1 MGNVCFGWS
10 PRCAFSTLRTQT
22 VTDDSTQSSRIFHA
36 SKEFSR
42 ALSFYLHA
50 LLPGD
55 ITAPMEHFI
64 FFLLPLLLLL
74 RASLLLADDSTQF
87 SPRYFLNCGSESNIP
102 TNDSPPRDFVSD
114 FNFVSS
120 RHSYPLSD
128 SSVPSSSDPFSSLY
142 STARVFTGTT
152 SYTFSLNSTGVLALR
167 LHFAPF
173 STDDRNLSDAVFRV
187 TAQRFL
193 LLDNFSVASSADPV
207 IKEYFLWFDSTA
219 STNLELTFVPAS
231 SSSFAFVNAVEVF
244 TPPTNL
250 FESSSPADLNN
261 QNVETVYRINVG
273 GDKVTPVN
281 DTMWRT
287 WIPDGPYFFSKNITS
302 VEKTNPGNINYD
314 NQEATNVVAPEFVYS
329 TARAMNIS
337 AGMRNA
343 NPNFNSNVTWNF
355 TLDAGYNYLVRAH
368 FCDLISQAVQYDP
381 MIFNLYVANKPTEI
395 NSRDHATS
403 SSVPFYQ
410 DTRTEKLSHG
420 WINININIP
429 RPNLSMQPDAGYLNG
444 LEIFKFNDAR
454 VSDNSKRSV
463 SVEVIASVSAGS
475 AVLLSLVVFLLVLLA
490 RRHRRRSKSRPLLP
504 KDTWSPYR
512 RGTTPRGNSVDHSSK
527 PTEES
532 AAQTASPRVNLDL
545 NIPLLEIRAATN
557 DFDESL
563 VVGRGGFG
571 KVYKGILGDGTEV
584 AVKRAMPGSKQGYP
598 EFQTEILVLSKIR
611 HRHLVSLIGYCEE
624 QSERILV
631 YEYMEK
637 GPLRNY
643 LYGSD
648 DKPCLSW
655 KQRLEICI
663 GAARGL
669 HYLHTGDSHTI
680 IHRDVKST
688 NILLDKTYLA
698 KVSDFGLS
706 RLGPSIGET
715 HVTTGVKGTFG
726 YFDPEY
732 FKTQQLTEKSDV
744 YSFGVVLLE
753 VLCARPVIDRSLS
766 HEQMNLAEWALHWQ
780 RRAQLEKIIDQRL
793 VGKINANSLRKF
805 GETAEKCLANYGD
818 DRPSFADVLWNLEY
832 ALQLHVTELK
842 REPDEDS
849 GAVDLQISV
858 PATRQVDLTAAAN
871 VGEENNW
878 RTRCIMPL
886 DASGSTVFSQL
897 VSTEGR

>member
-1 MGNVCFGWS
+1 MSAWAG
-10 PRCAFSTLRTQT
+10 AY
-22 VTDDSTQSSRIFHA
+22 FHT
-36 SKEFSR
+36 SDKFNR
-42 ALSFYLHA
+42 ALSSNVHA
-50 LLPGD
+50 ILPD
-55 ITAPMEHFI
+55 DTTAPMDHYY
-64 FFLLPLLLLL
+64 FLLHILLLLLL
-74 RASLLLADDSTQF
+74 RAPLLLAANSTDF
-87 SPRYFLNCGSESNIP
+87 SPSYFLNCGSKSNI
-102 TNDSPPRDFVSD
+102 TTSDSLPRDFVTD
-114 FNFVSS
+114 FNFVSGELADNS
-120 RHSYPLSD
+120 FPLSD
-128 SSVPSSSDPFSSLY
+128 PSSSFPFSSLY
-142 STARVFTGTT
+142 STARVFTGTA
-152 SYTFSLNSTGVLALR
+152 SYTFTLNSTGVLGLR
-167 LHFAPF
+167 LHFRPF
-173 STDDRNLSDAVFRV
+173 STDDRNLSAALFRV
-187 TAQRFL
+187 TAQRVP
-193 LLDNFSVASSADPV
+193 LLDNFSVDSSAAPV
-207 IKEYFLWFDSTA
+207 IKEYFLWFDSTS
-219 STNLELTFVPAS
+219 STNLEFTFLPAS
-231 SSSFAFVNAVEVF
+231 SSVAFVNAVEVF
-244 TPPTNL
+244 TTPTYL
-250 FESSSPADLNN
+250 FKSSSPADLSSN
-261 QNVETVYRINVG
+261 QIVETVHRINVG
-273 GDKVTPVN
+273 GIRITPTD

-287 WIPDGPYFFSKNITS
+287 WIPDDTYLFNKKADLENST
-302 VEKTNPGNINYD
+302 TTAINYGNAD
-314 NQEATNVVAPEFVYS
+314 VTKVVAPESVYS
-329 TARAMNIS
+329 TARTMNIPEE
-337 AGMRNA
+337 MRLG
-343 NPNFNSNVTWNF
+343 NPDFNFNVSWNF
-355 TLDAGYNYLVRAH
+355 TVDAGYNYLVRAH
-368 FCDLISQAVQYDP
+368 FCDFISQANVGKP
-381 MIFNLYVANKPTEI
+381 IIFTLYVADQSKEI
-395 NSRDHATS
+395 NSREHAS
-403 SSVPFYQ
+403 SPNVPFYL
-410 DTRTEKLSHG
+410 DTRAVELPSG
-420 WINININIP
+420 WIDISIG
-429 RPNLSMQPDAGYLNG
+429 RSYKTAAADANAYLNG
-444 LEIFKFNDAR
+444 LEIFKFNSID
-454 VSDNSKRSV
+454 SSKRSV
-463 SVEVIASVSAGS
+463 PVAVIASVSAGS

-490 RRHRRRSKSRPLLP
+490 RKHRRRSKSRPLLP
-504 KDTWSPYR
+504 KETWSPYR
-512 RGTTPRGNSVDHSSK
+512 RGTTLRGNSVDHSSK
-527 PTEES
+527 PTE
-532 AAQTASPRVNLDL
+532 ATTAQTASPRVNLDL

-584 AVKRAMPGSKQGYP
+584 AVKRAVPGSKQGYP

-631 YEYMEK
+631 YDYMEK

-753 VLCARPVIDRSLS
+753 VLCARPAIDRSLS

-780 RRAQLEKIIDQRL
+780 RRGQLEKTIDQRL

-842 REPDEDS
+842 REPHEDS

-858 PATRQVDLTAAAN
+858 TATRQVDLTTVAN
-871 VGEENNW
+871 VDEENNW
-878 RTRCIMPL
+878 RTRSIMPL
-886 DASGSTVFSQL
+886 DASGSNVFSQL
-897 VSTEGR
+897 VSSEGR

>member
-1 MGNVCFGWS
+1 M
-10 PRCAFSTLRTQT
+10 
-22 VTDDSTQSSRIFHA
+22 DH
-36 SKEFSR
+36 
-42 ALSFYLHA
+42 HH
-50 LLPGD
+50 LL
-55 ITAPMEHFI
+55 
-64 FFLLPLLLLL
+64 LLLLLL
-74 RASLLLADDSTQF
+74 RASLLFAAASTDF
-87 SPRYFLNCGSESNIP
+87 SPSYFLNCGSPSSIT
-102 TNDSPPRDFVSD
+102 TNDSPPRDFVTDS
-114 FNFVSS
+114 NFVSGRSS
-120 RHSYPLSD
+120 RLSN
-128 SSVPSSSDPFSSLY
+128 PSSDTSSSLY
-142 STARVFTGTT
+142 STARVFTGTA
-152 SYTFSLNSTGVLALR
+152 SYTFPLNSTGVLGLR
-167 LHFAPF
+167 LHFLPF
-173 STDDRNLSDAVFRV
+173 STNDRDLSDALFRV

-193 LLDNFSVASSADPV
+193 LLDNFSVASTADPV

-231 SSSFAFVNAVEVF
+231 SSFAFVSAVEVF
-244 TPPTNL
+244 TTPSYL
-250 FESSSPADLNN
+250 FQSSPPADLSN
-261 QNVETVYRINVG
+261 QAVETVYRINVG
-273 GDKVTPVN
+273 GHNISPAN

-287 WIPDGPYFFSKNITS
+287 WIPDDDYLFNKNTALVNS
-302 VEKTNPGNINYD
+302 TTTRAINY
-314 NQEATNVVAPEFVYS
+314 EIETVTNIVAPESVYS
-329 TARAMNIS
+329 TARTMNIPED
-337 AGMRNA
+337 MRIG
-343 NPNFNSNVTWNF
+343 NPDFNFNVTWNF
-355 TLDAGYNYLVRAH
+355 KVDAGYNYLVRAH
-368 FCDLISQAVQYDP
+368 FCDFISQAFQYDP
-381 MIFNLYVANKPTEI
+381 IIFNLYAANQSTEI
-395 NSRDHATS
+395 NSRDHANS
-403 SSVPFYQ
+403 PSVPFYW
-410 DTRTEKLSHG
+410 DTRAEKLHSG
-420 WINININIP
+420 WINISIGRSNKN
-429 RPNLSMQPDAGYLNG
+429 RAENANAYLNG
-444 LEIFKFNDAR
+444 LEIFKFNDAPVSSSDSSKRR
-454 VSDNSKRSV
+454 VSV
-463 SVEVIASVSAGS
+463 AVIASASAGS

-490 RRHRRRSKSRPLLP
+490 CKRRRRSKSRPLLP
-504 KDTWSPYR
+504 KETWSPYR
-512 RGTTPRGNSVDHSSK
+512 RGTTPRGNSVDLSSK
-527 PTEES
+527 PTEETT
-532 AAQTASPRVNLDL
+532 AQTASPRVNLDL

-563 VVGRGGFG
+563 VVGSGGFG
-571 KVYKGILGDGTEV
+571 KVYKGILGDGTNV
-584 AVKRAMPGSKQGYP
+584 AVKRAMPGSRQGYP

-631 YEYMEK
+631 YEYMEN

-669 HYLHTGDSHTI
+669 HYLHTGDAHTI

-744 YSFGVVLLE
+744 YSFGVMLFE

-780 RRAQLEKIIDQRL
+780 RRGQLEKIIDQRL
-793 VGKINANSLRKF
+793 AGNINTNSLKKF

-842 REPDEDS
+842 REPHEDS

-858 PATRQVDLTAAAN
+858 AATRQVDLTTVAN
-871 VGEENNW
+871 VEEENNW
-878 RTRCIMPL
+878 RMRSIMPL

-897 VSTEGR
+897 ISSEGR